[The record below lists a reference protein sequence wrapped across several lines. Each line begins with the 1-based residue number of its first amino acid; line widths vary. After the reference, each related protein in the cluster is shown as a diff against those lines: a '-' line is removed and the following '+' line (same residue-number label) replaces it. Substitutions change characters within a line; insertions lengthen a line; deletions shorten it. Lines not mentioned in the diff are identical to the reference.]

1 MRPILTTMA
10 VMLLALPA
18 IFLSMTAGAA
28 AQDATFSPD
37 QQDEVRSI
45 VRQYLIDHPE
55 VIREAIEALQA
66 REGQT
71 KLQSQA
77 DALKSHYDAIYK
89 DPTAPIAG
97 NPIGDVTIV
106 EFFDYRC
113 PYCKRVAEPLME
125 LLKSDPGIRLVFKEF
140 PILSED
146 SILAA
151 QAALAANKQGLY
163 REFHQALMA
172 HKGGYDM
179 DVLRQVATT
188 VGMDPARMQ
197 TDMMDAA
204 AKSSIVANRDLAEA
218 LQINSTP
225 TFVIGNEVIAGA
237 IPIEDMVKLIKKAR
251 GS

>member
-1 MRPILTTMA
+1 MRSFPTTIA
-10 VMLLALPA
+10 VMFLSLPA
-18 IFLSMTAGAA
+18 IFLSMAAGAA
-28 AQDATFSPD
+28 AQDATFSPN

-66 REGQT
+66 RESQT
-71 KLQSQA
+71 KQQSQV

-97 NPIGDVTIV
+97 NPVGDVTIV

-113 PYCKRVAEPLME
+113 PYCKRMAEPLMG

-140 PILSED
+140 PILGED
-146 SILAA
+146 SVLAA

-172 HKGGYDM
+172 HKGAYDTAL
-179 DVLRQVATT
+179 LRQIATA
-188 VGMDPARMQ
+188 VGMDPDRMQ

-204 AKSSIVANRDLAEA
+204 AKASIVANRGLAEA
-218 LQINSTP
+218 LLINSTP
-225 TFVIGNEVIAGA
+225 SFIIGNQVIAGA
-237 IPIEDMVKLIKKAR
+237 IPIEEMMELIKKAR